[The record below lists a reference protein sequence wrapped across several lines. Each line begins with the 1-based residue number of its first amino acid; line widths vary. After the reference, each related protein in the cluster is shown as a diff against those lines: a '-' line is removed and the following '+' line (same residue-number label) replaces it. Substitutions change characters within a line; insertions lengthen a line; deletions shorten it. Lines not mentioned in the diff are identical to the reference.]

1 MTQKI
6 SKIYNESAGEHF
18 LKKNDFLVSL
28 LFDRPITVPI
38 VRLMQK
44 LDLKVHPSLMSLMS
58 LPFALLAGFLFFNNK
73 LVVGAM
79 FYLIYFIIDGV
90 DGKWA
95 RLTCQ
100 TSKLGERL
108 DFYIAV
114 IGGFAMYF
122 GLWYS
127 QFYCNYMSII
137 GVFGIFSHYTVV
149 ALYGTLLKNP
159 FYNTGIPVVGSY
171 YTPEEEAFF
180 TFFIATVINIV
191 PIAIPVLVSFQAI
204 SFMILFI
211 KQREKPSIEEI
222 RENVIKRLFKLQIE

>member
-1 MTQKI
+1 MIQKI
-6 SKIYNESAGEHF
+6 RKVYNENPDEDF
-18 LKKNDFLVSL
+18 LKKNDFLVSI

-38 VRLMQK
+38 IRLMQK
-44 LDLKVHPSLMSLMS
+44 LKLKVHPNTISLMS
-58 LPFALLAGFLFFNNK
+58 LPFALLASFMFFNNK
-73 LVVGAM
+73 LVIGAV
-79 FYLIYFIIDGV
+79 FYLVYFIIDGV

-108 DFYIAV
+108 DYYIAV
-114 IGGFAMYF
+114 IGGFLMYF

-127 QFYCNYMSII
+127 QFYCNDMSIM
-137 GVFGIFSHYTVV
+137 GGFAIFSHYVVV
-149 ALYGTLLKNP
+149 AFYGTLLKNP

-180 TFFIATVINIV
+180 TFFIATLLNVA
-191 PIAIPVLVSFQAI
+191 PIAIPVLVFFQAI

-211 KQREKPSIEEI
+211 RQGKKPSIEEI
-222 RENVIKRLFKLQIE
+222 KKNMIKRLFKFQIE